1 MIMKI
6 AGSISRAD
14 GGRVVEIGPG
24 TGAITQVLF
33 KRFPDLEVIE
43 IDQRAVQLLKEQF
56 LGLIIHQ
63 QDILKT
69 SWN

>member
-43 IDQRAVQLLKEQF
+43 IDQRAVQLLK
-56 LGLIIHQ
+56 
-63 QDILKT
+63 
-69 SWN
+69 